1 MANTYTKLSQ
11 FEQKLVWDH
20 WGCQM
25 LFNAIFCYLF
35 LGSLKGLWGQFCEP
49 KLPPIDPTMEVVFV
63 KHDLRNISA
72 SVEDGIGADRPE
84 LQWV

>member
-1 MANTYTKLSQ
+1 MANTYTNLSQ
-11 FEQKLVWDH
+11 FEPKLVWDH
-20 WGCQM
+20 LGCQM

-84 LQWV
+84 LQ

>member
-1 MANTYTKLSQ
+1 
-11 FEQKLVWDH
+11 
-20 WGCQM
+20 M

-84 LQWV
+84 LQCTVKCMIFNMYFTL